1 VVSDQPRNLEPPL
14 NEPQALD
21 DGMLAQSWSGHH
33 IRVADRLNA
42 LPAQFDALRNEMT
55 AAIDAAI
62 DVLRD
67 ETIAA
72 ITAAITAL
80 ENQLTIGVTAGP
92 GVIGEYLSVQTSP
105 SAIAHGVTA
114 NVATLALAAGDYDVQ
129 GSVATVPQPA
139 TTTSLL
145 LAGISTTT
153 VSVSAPAGGSYV
165 QHASAVGAGQGMVLA
180 TGRRRISLNTNAN
193 VYLVAMTLF
202 GGGAGMEI
210 WGFMSARR
218 VR

>member
-1 VVSDQPRNLEPPL
+1 VVSDQPHNLEPPL

-21 DGMLAQSWSGHH
+21 DGRLAQSWSGHH

-42 LPAQFDALRNEMT
+42 LPGQFDALRNEMT
-55 AAIDAAI
+55 AAIDA
-62 DVLRD
+62 LRD

-80 ENQLTIGVTAGP
+80 ENQLTIGVTDGSDAAP
-92 GVIGEYLSVQTSP
+92 GVIGEYLSVQTAP
-105 SAIAHGVTA
+105 SAIAHGVA
-114 NVATLALAAGDYDVQ
+114 VNVATLALAAGDYDVQ

-145 LAGISTTT
+145 LAGISTTS

-180 TGRRRISLNTNAN
+180 TGVRRVSLATNAN

-210 WGFMSARR
+210 WGYLGARR

>member
-1 VVSDQPRNLEPPL
+1 VVSDQPHNLEPPL

-21 DGMLAQSWSGHH
+21 DGRLAQSWSGHH

-42 LPAQFDALRNEMT
+42 LPGQFDALRNDML
-55 AAIDAAI
+55 AAIDA
-62 DVLRD
+62 LRD

-72 ITAAITAL
+72 IDAAITAL
-80 ENQLTIGVTAGP
+80 ENQLTIGVTDGSDAAP
-92 GVIGEYLSVQTSP
+92 GVIGEYLSVQTAP
-105 SAIAHGVTA
+105 SAIATGVA
-114 NVATLALAAGDYDVQ
+114 VNVATLALAAGDYDVQ

-180 TGRRRISLNTNAN
+180 TGRRRISLATNAN
-193 VYLVAMTLF
+193 VYLVAMVLF

-210 WGFMSARR
+210 WGYLGARR